1 MNKLHLLAAAV
12 AVALASTLAF
22 AQTAPAPKAPQ
33 AKIDSNGDGLV
44 DRAEAA
50 KFPRLAGNFDQLD
63 TNKDGRLDASERKA
77 HRGGGKRMHGG
88 MHAGMHGGMHRG
100 MGMARM
106 DADGDGRVS
115 KAEARAAAERFSE
128 RFDAMDA
135 NKDGYLDRSDMQAR
149 MAERRAAFFTGA
161 DANKDGRLTRD
172 EFAAHRNA
180 QSTKRHEAM
189 QQRATA
195 GGKTLPTA
203 AERAQ
208 RLATAF
214 DRIDANKDGSV
225 SKAEFDAFKPMRG
238 NGKRKAAPKAR

>member
-22 AQTAPAPKAPQ
+22 AQTATAPKAPQ

-50 KFPRLAGNFDQLD
+50 KFPRLAGKFDQLD
-63 TNKDGRLDASERKA
+63 TNKDGRLDASERQA
-77 HRGGGKRMHGG
+77 HRGGGKRMQRG
-88 MHAGMHGGMHRG
+88 MHPGMHGMHRG

-115 KAEARAAAERFSE
+115 KAEARAGAERFSE

-135 NKDGYLDRSDMQAR
+135 NKDGYLDRTDMQAR
-149 MAERRAAFFTGA
+149 MVERRAAFFAGA

-172 EFAAHRNA
+172 EFAAHRTA
-180 QSTKRHEAM
+180 QSSQRREAM
-189 QQRATA
+189 QQRASA
-195 GGKTLPTA
+195 AGKTLPTA

-208 RLATAF
+208 RMASAF
-214 DRIDANKDGSV
+214 DRIDANKDGSI

-238 NGKRKAAPKAR
+238 DGKRKPAPTAR